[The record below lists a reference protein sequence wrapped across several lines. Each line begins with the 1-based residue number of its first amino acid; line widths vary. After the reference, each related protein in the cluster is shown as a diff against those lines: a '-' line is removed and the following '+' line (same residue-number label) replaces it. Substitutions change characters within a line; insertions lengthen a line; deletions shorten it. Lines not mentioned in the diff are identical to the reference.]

1 VIGLPGLHGLDD
13 LLGGFLCASH
23 VQEVPD
29 VGARAIQNLH
39 FVVSSLGLLM
49 AGDLPRRPRRLRR
62 RTAGTWSTAV
72 GAMSPWPTSMTR
84 NLCPSR
90 RMSARSIATLGR
102 TPRTCILSS
111 PRSLAT
117 SSTASTSISSAIRAR
132 LNSIASDLARKI
144 GKPRAGLWRLL
155 HRSRAPRGEPDSPVT
170 PAAQEALSEQVDA
183 AIDAPNDINGD
194 QSAELA
200 GKTTGNF
207 ISELLR
213 GAYAQI
219 RKSGA
224 AIRDGLYREAG
235 AHAFRYFVDGDRW
248 PEISSF
254 VVHNADALRA
264 FVKGGFQNPK

>member
-1 VIGLPGLHGLDD
+1 MWAREPSRIFTSSSRAS
-13 LLGGFLCASH
+13 GFLWPVTCRD
-23 VQEVPD
+23 VPGDYGVERRNMEHGSRSD
-29 VGARAIQNLH
+29 VALAHFNDAQLVPFEEDVRTIDSNLGPDPAHLHPLVAAKLGDFIDSFNVYVLGDPRALNLDRIRLGPQDRQAARRIVALAAPIARA
-39 FVVSSLGLLM
+39 
-49 AGDLPRRPRRLRR
+49 A
-62 RTAGTWSTAV
+62 
-72 GAMSPWPTSMTR
+72 
-84 NLCPSR
+84 
-90 RMSARSIATLGR
+90 
-102 TPRTCILSS
+102 
-111 PRSLAT
+111 
-117 SSTASTSISSAIRAR
+117 
-132 LNSIASDLARKI
+132 
-144 GKPRAGLWRLL
+144 
-155 HRSRAPRGEPDSPVT
+155 GEPDSPVT

-235 AHAFRYFVDGDRW
+235 AHAFRYFVDGDHW